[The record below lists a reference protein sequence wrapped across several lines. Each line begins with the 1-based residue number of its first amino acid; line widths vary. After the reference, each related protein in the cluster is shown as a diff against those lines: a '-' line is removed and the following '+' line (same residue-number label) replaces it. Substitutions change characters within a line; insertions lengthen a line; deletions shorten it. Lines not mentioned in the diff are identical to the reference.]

1 MEKQAVVRKGKT
13 PSEVS
18 GKPST
23 MIKNGKALA
32 PGEKDETAAS
42 EERLWSA
49 TKPLL
54 PASQSN
60 ASAGNRQ

>member
-1 MEKQAVVRKGKT
+1 MEKQAVVREGKT

-32 PGEKDETAAS
+32 SGEKDEAETS
-42 EERLWSA
+42 EKRLWQA
-49 TKPLL
+49 AKQLL
-54 PASQSN
+54 PSSQ
-60 ASAGNRQ
+60 NRESDANR

>member
-1 MEKQAVVRKGKT
+1 MEKQAVVREGKT

-32 PGEKDETAAS
+32 AHEKDELTAV
-42 EERLWSA
+42 EERLAKQLSA
-49 TKPLL
+49 SYNNGRKI
-54 PASQSN
+54 
-60 ASAGNRQ
+60 

>member
-1 MEKQAVVRKGKT
+1 MEKQAVVREGKT

-32 PGEKDETAAS
+32 PGEKDETAAG
-42 EERLWSA
+42 EERLA
-49 TKPLL
+49 NQMAGGYNTARKP
-54 PASQSN
+54 
-60 ASAGNRQ
+60 

>member
-1 MEKQAVVRKGKT
+1 MEKQAVVREGKT

-42 EERLWSA
+42 EERLA
-49 TKPLL
+49 KQMAGGYNTARKP
-54 PASQSN
+54 
-60 ASAGNRQ
+60 